1 MKTTTKELPVAD
13 CRLPIERRN
22 GPFLFASI
30 VNRKSRIVNRAA
42 FTLIEL
48 LVVIAIMAIL
58 AAFTMGVITQIKKVE
73 YVNTATAELNQ
84 IATALE
90 SYKAKYG
97 VYPPGNAL
105 PPTSYGLPQ
114 TNTMFSPLYY
124 ELSGVTNNTRLGTFV
139 TLDGAT
145 EIKVSD
151 VQTAFGVGGFINCA
165 KTGDEAAAAQDF
177 LPSLKANRI
186 GTCPSAGGVLISNLI
201 TSVRG
206 PDTTYTPLGTSY
218 PDMNP
223 FRYVYPGVNNPS
235 SYDLYVQLMYRGK
248 MYLVCNWSKNAII
261 NSPLP

>member
-1 MKTTTKELPVAD
+1 MKTTTKELPIAD
-13 CRLPIERRN
+13 CQLPIERQSD
-22 GPFLFASI
+22 PSLFASI
-30 VNRKSRIVNRAA
+30 ANRKSQIANRAA

-58 AAFTMGVITQIKKVE
+58 AAFILPVITQIKKTE

-105 PPTSYGLPQ
+105 PAGSYASPQ
-114 TNTMFSPLYY
+114 TNTMFSQLYY
-124 ELSGVTNNTRLGTFV
+124 ELSGVTNNTRLGIFV
-139 TLDGAT
+139 TLDGST
-145 EIKVSD
+145 QIKITD

-165 KTGDEAAAAQDF
+165 KTGDETAAAQDF

-186 GTCPSAGGVLISNLI
+186 GMCTNFGGVLTSNLI

-206 PDTTYTPLGTSY
+206 PDTTYMPVGVQ
-218 PDMNP
+218 DVNP
-223 FRYVYPGVNNPS
+223 FRYVYPGINNPN

-248 MYLVCNWSKNAII
+248 KYLICNWSKNPIK